1 MNDVIVYVDR
11 GTVVEERGGKV
22 PEEGDH
28 VNDIIVY
35 LHRQRGRCM
44 PEEGEHIVSVKCLC
58 QTIDN
63 TVCPYCIIYGQT
75 LSIKC
80 PNIKF
85 GK

>member
-11 GTVVEERGGKV
+11 GTVVEERGGEV

-35 LHRQRGRCM
+35 LRRQRGRWGGEV

-58 QTIDN
+58 QT
-63 TVCPYCIIYGQT
+63 